1 MNDGDKLVSWGYL
14 QMFRENNDHL
24 QNNLFNSLY
33 GMDQR
38 LAQKLQNSWA
48 ALFYEHV
55 FCKIDESLFAPLYS
69 NDNGRPNFPVN
80 ILMGLDLIKEIR
92 EYTDEVLLDEYA
104 FNYQISY
111 ALGLRTLGES
121 YFAPRTLY
129 EFRARLYRYSLEH
142 PEKADLIYAQ
152 FEKLTDHFIAVAR
165 LNMDE
170 ARMDST
176 QIMSNIK
183 LAGRLSLAY
192 DVLVK
197 VIKALPEHL
206 ITDALKVFL
215 KADYKTHF
223 LYQLKKQEATSRIQS
238 LIDHG
243 SKILQETEKHPAL
256 KSIPEIQLLE
266 RFLEEQAAFYPD
278 ENRLLAKE
286 AKEISSRSL
295 QSAHDADATYRN
307 KNGKKHVGYAL
318 NLSETCADENP
329 VQIVTHY
336 DLAPNTTSDIELL
349 KRAIPN
355 LSEQGIKDVY
365 TDGGY
370 YSPDISEEAQAQG
383 VNVHFT
389 DMTGR
394 KKSNE
399 KLPYSKFEIEDKQKV
414 LRCPAQHKP
423 LRTAFD
429 DKEKIL
435 SAHFN
440 RQICD
445 QCPNKEICRV
455 KFQKKD
461 TVLRVSQKVLSA
473 EETRLK
479 IENQELRREAT
490 SKRAAIEGTNSAL
503 KRARGVNK
511 LRVRGIIKSKL
522 VIGTK
527 IIAHNFLRLANFL
540 RGYDRRKA
548 HSSNLGI
555 PVTI

>member
-1 MNDGDKLVSWGYL
+1 
-14 QMFRENNDHL
+14 MFRENNDHL
-24 QNNLFNSLY
+24 QDNLFNSLY

-38 LAQKLQNSWA
+38 LTQKLRNSWA

-55 FCKIDESLFAPLYS
+55 FCKIDENLFAPLYS
-69 NDNGRPNFPVN
+69 SDNGRPNFPVN

-111 ALGLRTLGES
+111 ALGLRTLGER

-129 EFRARLYRYSLEH
+129 EFRARLYQYSLEH
-142 PEKADLIYAQ
+142 PEEADLIYAQ
-152 FEKLTDHFIAVAR
+152 FEKLTDHFITVAG
-165 LNMDE
+165 LDMNE

-197 VIKALPEHL
+197 AIKALPEHL
-206 ITDALKVFL
+206 MTDALKVFL

-223 LYQLKKQEATSRIQS
+223 LYQLKKQDTLSRIQN
-238 LIDHG
+238 LIDQG
-243 SKILQETEKHPAL
+243 IEVLQQAEKHPTL
-256 KSIPEIQLLE
+256 KSVVEIQLLD
-266 RFLEEQAAFYPD
+266 RFLKEQAVFNSE
-278 ENRLLAKE
+278 ENRWLAKE
-286 AKEISSRSL
+286 AKEISSKSL
-295 QSAHDADATYRN
+295 QSAYDADATYRN

-318 NLSETCADENP
+318 NLSETCAGQNP

-336 DLAPNTTSDIELL
+336 ALTPNTTSDIELL
-349 KRAIPN
+349 KKAIPN
-355 LSEQGIKDVY
+355 LSEHGTKDIY

-370 YSPDISEEAQAQG
+370 YSPDIAEEAQAQG
-383 VNVHFT
+383 ITVHFA

-394 KKSNE
+394 KKSSE
-399 KLPYSKFEIEDKQKV
+399 KLPYSEFEIENKQKV
-414 LRCPAQHKP
+414 LRCPAQHNP

-429 DKEKIL
+429 EKEKIL

-445 QCPNKEICRV
+445 QCPQKAICRV

-461 TVLRVSQKVLSA
+461 TVLRISQKALNA

-479 IENQELRREAT
+479 IEDRELRREAA

-522 VIGTK
+522 VIGAK
-527 IIAHNFLRLANFL
+527 IIAHNFLRLAKFL

-548 HSSNLGI
+548 RSSSPGI
-555 PVTI
+555 PVAI

>member
-1 MNDGDKLVSWGYL
+1 
-14 QMFRENNDHL
+14 MFRENNDHL
-24 QNNLFNSLY
+24 QDNLFNSLY

-55 FCKIDESLFAPLYS
+55 FCKIDENLFAPLYS

-80 ILMGLDLIKEIR
+80 IFMGLDLIKEIR

-111 ALGLRTLGES
+111 ALGLRTLGER

-129 EFRARLYRYSLEH
+129 EFRARLYQYSLEH
-142 PEKADLIYAQ
+142 PEEADLIYAQ
-152 FEKLTDHFIAVAR
+152 FEKLTDHFIAVTG
-165 LNMDE
+165 LNTDE

-192 DVLVK
+192 DVLVNA
-197 VIKALPEHL
+197 IKALPEHL
-206 ITDALKVFL
+206 RTDALKVFL

-223 LYQLKKQEATSRIQS
+223 LYQLKKQDTLSRIQG

-243 SKILQETEKHPAL
+243 AELLQQAEKHTEL
-256 KSIPEIQLLE
+256 KSITEIQLLD
-266 RFLEEQAAFYPD
+266 RFLREQAVFNPE
-278 ENRLLAKE
+278 ENRWLAKN
-286 AKEISSRSL
+286 AKEISSKSL
-295 QSAHDADATYRN
+295 QSAYDADATYRN

-318 NLSETCADENP
+318 NLSETCADDNA

-349 KRAIPN
+349 KRALPN
-355 LSEQGIKDVY
+355 LSEHGIKDVY

-370 YSPDISEEAQAQG
+370 YSPDMAEKAQAQG
-383 VNVHFT
+383 VTVHFT

-399 KLPYSKFEIEDKQKV
+399 KLPYSEFEIENKQKI
-414 LRCPAQHKP
+414 LRCPAQYTP

-429 DKEKIL
+429 DKKKIL
-435 SAHFN
+435 SAHFD
-440 RQICD
+440 RQVCD
-445 QCPNKEICRV
+445 QCPKKEICRV

-461 TVLRVSQKVLSA
+461 TVLRVSQKALRV

-522 VIGTK
+522 VIGAK
-527 IIAHNFLRLANFL
+527 IIAHNFLRLAKFL

-548 HSSNLGI
+548 RRSSQGI
-555 PVTI
+555 PVSV

>member
-1 MNDGDKLVSWGYL
+1 
-14 QMFRENNDHL
+14 
-24 QNNLFNSLY
+24 
-33 GMDQR
+33 MDQR

-55 FCKIDESLFAPLYS
+55 FCKIDENLFAPLYS

-80 ILMGLDLIKEIR
+80 IFMGLDLIKEIR

-111 ALGLRTLGES
+111 ALGLRTLGER

-129 EFRARLYRYSLEH
+129 EFRARLYQYSLEH
-142 PEKADLIYAQ
+142 PEEADLIYAQ
-152 FEKLTDHFIAVAR
+152 FEKLTDHFIAVTG
-165 LNMDE
+165 LNTDE

-192 DVLVK
+192 DVLVNA
-197 VIKALPEHL
+197 IKALPEHL
-206 ITDALKVFL
+206 RTDALKVFL

-223 LYQLKKQEATSRIQS
+223 LYQLKKQDTLSRIQG

-243 SKILQETEKHPAL
+243 AELLQQAEKHTEL
-256 KSIPEIQLLE
+256 KSITEIQLLD
-266 RFLEEQAAFYPD
+266 RFLREQAVFNPE
-278 ENRLLAKE
+278 ENRWLAKN
-286 AKEISSRSL
+286 AKEISSKSL
-295 QSAHDADATYRN
+295 QSAYDADATYRN

-318 NLSETCADENP
+318 NLSETCADDNA

-349 KRAIPN
+349 KRALPN
-355 LSEQGIKDVY
+355 LSEHGIKDVY

-370 YSPDISEEAQAQG
+370 YSPDMAEKAQAQG
-383 VNVHFT
+383 VTVHFT

-399 KLPYSKFEIEDKQKV
+399 KLPYSEFEIENKQKI
-414 LRCPAQHKP
+414 LRCPAQYTP

-429 DKEKIL
+429 DKKKIL
-435 SAHFN
+435 SAHFD
-440 RQICD
+440 RQVCD
-445 QCPNKEICRV
+445 QCPKKEICRV

-461 TVLRVSQKVLSA
+461 TVLRVSQKALRV

-522 VIGTK
+522 VIGAK
-527 IIAHNFLRLANFL
+527 IIAHNFLRLAKFL

-548 HSSNLGI
+548 RRSSQGI
-555 PVTI
+555 PVSV

>member
-1 MNDGDKLVSWGYL
+1 MNCGDKPVCWGYL

-55 FCKIDESLFAPLYS
+55 FCRIDESLFAPLYS

-111 ALGLRTLGES
+111 ALGLRTLGER

-129 EFRARLYRYSLEH
+129 EFRARLYQYSLEN

-152 FEKLTDHFIAVAR
+152 FEKLTDHFIDAAG
-165 LNMDE
+165 LNTDE

-192 DVLVK
+192 DVLVNG
-197 VIKALPEHL
+197 IRGLPEHL
-206 ITDALKVFL
+206 MTDALKVFL

-223 LYQLKKQEATSRIQS
+223 LYQLKKQDALSRIQS

-243 SKILQETEKHPAL
+243 AEVLQQAEKHPEL
-256 KSIPEIQLLE
+256 KSVKEIQLMD
-266 RFLEEQAAFYPD
+266 RFLREQTVFKPE
-278 ENRLLAKE
+278 ENRWLAKD
-286 AKEISSRSL
+286 AKEIPPKSL
-295 QSAHDADATYRN
+295 QSAYDADATYRN

-318 NLSETCADENP
+318 NLSETCAEENP

-355 LSEQGIKDVY
+355 LSEHGIKDVY

-370 YSPDISEEAQAQG
+370 YSLDITEEAQTQG
-383 VNVHFT
+383 VTVHFT

-394 KKSNE
+394 KKSSE
-399 KLPYSKFEIEDKQKV
+399 KIPYSEFEIENKQKV
-414 LRCPAQHKP
+414 LRCPAKHKP

-429 DKEKIL
+429 EKDKTL

-440 RQICD
+440 RPICE
-445 QCPNKEICRV
+445 QCPQKEICPV

-461 TVLRVSQKVLSA
+461 TVLRINQKALSA

-479 IENQELRREAT
+479 IEDQELRREAT

-522 VIGTK
+522 VIGAK
-527 IIAHNFLRLANFL
+527 IIAYNFLRLAKFL

-548 HSSNLGI
+548 RSSSQGI
-555 PVTI
+555 LVAV

>member
-1 MNDGDKLVSWGYL
+1 
-14 QMFRENNDHL
+14 MFRENNDHL

-69 NDNGRPNFPVN
+69 SDNGRPNFPVN

-104 FNYQISY
+104 FNYQISF
-111 ALGLRTLGES
+111 ALGLRTLGER

-129 EFRARLYRYSLEH
+129 EFRARLYHYSLEH
-142 PEKADLIYAQ
+142 PKEADLIYAQ
-152 FEKLTDHFIAVAR
+152 FEKLTDHFIAVAG
-165 LNMDE
+165 LNTDE
-170 ARMDST
+170 ARVDST

-183 LAGRLSLAY
+183 SAGRLSLAY
-192 DVLVK
+192 DVLVQA
-197 VIKALPEHL
+197 IKALPESL
-206 ITDALKVFL
+206 MTDSLKVFL
-215 KADYKTHF
+215 KPDYKTHF
-223 LYQLKKQEATSRIQS
+223 LYQLKKQDTLSRIQN

-243 SKILQETEKHPAL
+243 AEILEQLEKHPKL
-256 KSIPEIQLLE
+256 KSTTEIQLLE
-266 RFLEEQAAFYPD
+266 RFLSEQAVYNPK
-278 ENRLLAKE
+278 ENRWLAKG
-286 AKEISSRSL
+286 AQEISPKSL
-295 QSAHDADATYRN
+295 QSAYDADATYRN

-329 VQIVTHY
+329 IQMVTHY

-349 KRAIPN
+349 QRAIPN
-355 LSEQGIKDVY
+355 LSEQGIKDIY

-370 YSPDISEEAQAQG
+370 YSPELTKEAQSQG
-383 VNVHFT
+383 ITLHYT

-394 KKSNE
+394 KTSSE
-399 KLPYSKFEIEDKQKV
+399 KLPYSEFEIENKQKV
-414 LRCPAQHKP
+414 LRCPANQKP

-429 DKEKIL
+429 EKEKTL

-440 RQICD
+440 REICD
-445 QCPNKEICRV
+445 QCPQKEICRV

-461 TVLRVSQKVLSA
+461 TVLRVSQKTLIA
-473 EETRLK
+473 EEARLK
-479 IENQELRREAT
+479 IEDQELRKEAT

-503 KRARGVNK
+503 KRARGVGK

-522 VIGTK
+522 VIGAK
-527 IIAHNFLRLANFL
+527 MIAHNFSQFTKFL
-540 RGYDRRKA
+540 KGYDRRKPRKF
-548 HSSNLGI
+548 SQGI
-555 PVTI
+555 PVAV